1 MLCLSTSWPYLNES
15 VIIIFTGIKYLFA
28 LYKIPIAEFYAYC
41 YYQILCVLPRNMP
54 LKIWAC
60 KCREIEDGGKC
71 HNTTLDSGS
80 SREIL
85 DTFDQFCQVNKR
97 KESNKNLKKS
107 CVTSMGAR
115 RIISVRK
122 KRGGRLFFVIW
133 KTARNKH
140 GVEAAKIRTRNVKQ
154 NQQQQGW
161 PSPNHNFRAK

>member
-97 KESNKNLKKS
+97 KEYKQKFKKKLCYKYGSSKNNF
-107 CVTSMGAR
+107 
-115 RIISVRK
+115 RK
-122 KRGGRLFFVIW
+122 K
-133 KTARNKH
+133 KTWRPLIFCDLKNS
-140 GVEAAKIRTRNVKQ
+140 AK
-154 NQQQQGW
+154 
-161 PSPNHNFRAK
+161 